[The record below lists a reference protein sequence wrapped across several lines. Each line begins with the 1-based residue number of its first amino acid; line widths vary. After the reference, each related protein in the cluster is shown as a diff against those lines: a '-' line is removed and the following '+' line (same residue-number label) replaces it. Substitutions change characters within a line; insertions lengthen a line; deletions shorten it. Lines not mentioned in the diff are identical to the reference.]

1 MNMRKL
7 YTKLMAFV
15 VTVASFVVA
24 VTPIYADGGYTPYS
38 PYSPYSPHVPVD
50 TSLGGT
56 EILIVAGVVVY
67 VLGVALI
74 ANSKKLQS
82 FIK

>member
-1 MNMRKL
+1 MKKFYAKL
-7 YTKLMAFV
+7 IEMIVTASAF
-15 VTVASFVVA
+15 FFA
-24 VTPIYADGGYTPYS
+24 VTPIYADGQPTT

-50 TSLGGT
+50 TSIGGT
-56 EILIVAGVVVY
+56 EILIVAGVIVY
-67 VLGVALI
+67 VLGIALI